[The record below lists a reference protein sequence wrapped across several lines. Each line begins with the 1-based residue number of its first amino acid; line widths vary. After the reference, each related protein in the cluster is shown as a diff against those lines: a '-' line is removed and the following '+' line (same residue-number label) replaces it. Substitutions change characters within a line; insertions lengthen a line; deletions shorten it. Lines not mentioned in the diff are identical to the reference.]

1 MQLGRINSG
10 AVGLILLSVSCLM
23 RSELVLTGLYWGTCV
38 LGRGV
43 PCTLRAWLTH
53 VPFHAPG
60 GLHSGCAVAGFAWE
74 VV

>member
-10 AVGLILLSVSCLM
+10 AVGLIVLSFSCLM
-23 RSELVLTGLYWGTCV
+23 RSELFLTSLYWSSCA
-38 LGRGV
+38 LGRV
-43 PCTLRAWLTH
+43 APCTLRAWLAR